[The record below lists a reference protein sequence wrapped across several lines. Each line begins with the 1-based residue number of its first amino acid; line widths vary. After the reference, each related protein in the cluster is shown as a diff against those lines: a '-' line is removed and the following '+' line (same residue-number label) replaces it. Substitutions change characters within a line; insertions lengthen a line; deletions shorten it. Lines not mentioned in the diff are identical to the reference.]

1 MSIAAIEPL
10 NAEIFRQEIA
20 GLLERHEN
28 DHEPD
33 DFGGAASMLCVVM
46 AEQFDSDT
54 LDRLT
59 LWDRISSGIL
69 TAAAKVDDGDLDRF
83 LSLCLEHVKA
93 LPGRAATSDTVRKLL
108 GMLDQCQAWRVGF
121 VQYLQTHHY
130 PTLIHGRFAWQQHKD
145 ESKEVTA

>member
-1 MSIAAIEPL
+1 LNIPVIEPL
-10 NAEIFRQEIA
+10 DAVVFRQEIA
-20 GLLERHEN
+20 GLLERHED

-33 DFGGAASMLCVVM
+33 DFGDTAALLCVTL

-54 LDRLT
+54 LDRLK

-93 LPGRAATSDTVRKLL
+93 SPGRAATSDTVARLI
-108 GMLDQCQAWRVGF
+108 GAFDQDEAWRIGF
-121 VQYLQTHHY
+121 VRYCVSHHY
-130 PTLIHGRFAWQQHKD
+130 PILIHGRAAWQRHKE
-145 ESKEVTA
+145 ES

>member
-1 MSIAAIEPL
+1 MSTTKAIETFD
-10 NAEIFRQEIA
+10 AATFRQEIA

-28 DHEPD
+28 DHEPA
-33 DFGGAASMLCVVM
+33 DFGAAASQLCVVM

-93 LPGRAATSDTVRKLL
+93 SPGRTAASETVAMLL
-108 GMLDQCQAWRVGF
+108 GMFDQDEAWRIGF
-121 VQYLQTHHY
+121 LRYCQSHIYAV
-130 PTLIHGRFAWQQHKD
+130 LIHGRASWQQHKED
-145 ESKEVTA
+145 SSNG